1 MKICLVASRGGHLDE
16 LQFIKY
22 MDLKCEYFLIT
33 ERLPGECRNRSRV
46 YYVDQIN
53 RKEPLAFFKIIK
65 LFYVG
70 RKILKKEKPDYFI
83 STGALISIP
92 ILLLG
97 KLYGKKIIFIET
109 FARVESGSL
118 SGRIAYLFA
127 DVFIVYWKNLL
138 KYYPR
143 AVYIDPFEE
152 EGYDTGYSGDA
163 KISVQPAFEKG
174 GRFD

>member
-16 LQFIKY
+16 LQFVKY
-22 MDLKCEYFLIT
+22 MNLECEYFLIT
-33 ERLPGECRNRSRV
+33 ERLPGEHRSRNRGRV
-46 YYVDQIN
+46 YYVDPVN
-53 RKEPLAFFKIIK
+53 RKEPLVFFKIIK
-65 LFYVG
+65 LFYIG
-70 RKILKKEKPDYFI
+70 RKILRKEKPDYFI

-92 ILLLG
+92 VLLLG

-138 KYYPR
+138 KYYPN

-152 EGYDTGYSGDA
+152 DKYDTGYGWNSE
-163 KISVQPAFEKG
+163 IPI
-174 GRFD
+174 

>member
-22 MDLKCEYFLIT
+22 VDLKCEYFLIT
-33 ERLPGECRNRSRV
+33 EKLPGECRNRSRV

-53 RKEPLAFFKIIK
+53 RKEPLALFKIIK
-65 LFYVG
+65 LFFVG
-70 RKILKKEKPDYFI
+70 WKILKKEQPDYFI
-83 STGALISIP
+83 STGALIAVP
-92 ILLLG
+92 ILLIG

-127 DVFIVYWKNLL
+127 DVFVVYWKNLL
-138 KYYPR
+138 RYYPK

-152 EGYDTGYSGDA
+152 GKYDTGHSGDTE
-163 KISVQPAFEKG
+163 IPV
-174 GRFD
+174 